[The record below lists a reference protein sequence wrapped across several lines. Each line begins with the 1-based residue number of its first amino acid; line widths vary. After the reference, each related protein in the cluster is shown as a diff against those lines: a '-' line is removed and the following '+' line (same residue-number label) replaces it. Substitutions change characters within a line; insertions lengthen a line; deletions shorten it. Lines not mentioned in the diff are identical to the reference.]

1 MNTSEPNYR
10 HFIMAKSARTF
21 AFLAVITAL
30 FGTMIFP
37 FILGG
42 LSIIFAVLSK
52 GNTARYQLNAKVALI
67 VSCIALIGNTAYT
80 GFAFYNLFYNE
91 EYQEQLDETFQQL
104 YGMSLEEYT
113 SYMFS
118 LPEYNETTTEP

>member
-1 MNTSEPNYR
+1 MNESELSYR
-10 HFIMAKSARTF
+10 HIIMARTARSLSFF
-21 AFLAVITAL
+21 AAITML

-52 GNTARYQLNAKVALI
+52 GRNLKYQMSAKIALI
-67 VSCIALIGNTAYT
+67 VSCFALIGNTAYI
-80 GFAFYNLFYNE
+80 GVVGYNIAFNT
-91 EYQEQLDETFQQL
+91 EYRQQLNETFEQI
-104 YGMSLEEYT
+104 YGMDLEEYS

-118 LPEYNETTTEP
+118 LPETEQ

>member
-80 GFAFYNLFYNE
+80 GFAFWTDVAFAQARPPFSRRRLA
-91 EYQEQLDETFQQL
+91 LPFQ
-104 YGMSLEEYT
+104 
-113 SYMFS
+113 
-118 LPEYNETTTEP
+118 